1 MPWQY
6 QLHSAGGITEVL
18 PVMHNTIKGLNK
30 NEKMSAKA
38 ETADAMHDQCRGVV
52 FYNPDV
58 EYNSIPEMPGGT
70 WSMQS
75 WSNVDP
81 LPVLDSVAVKLNELS
96 VAQAFYAK
104 VVYSDAKHQPAT
116 AAVFWPEPS

>member
-6 QLHSAGGITEVL
+6 QSYSDGNIANVI
-18 PVMHNTIKGLNK
+18 PMMHNFIKGLNK

-38 ETADAMHDQCRGVV
+38 EITDAMHDQARGIV

-58 EYNSIPEMPGGT
+58 EYNPIPTMPAGT

-75 WSNVDP
+75 FVNVDP
-81 LPVLDSVAVKLNELS
+81 MVPFDAIATKLNELS
-96 VAQAFYAK
+96 KEQAFYAK
-104 VVYSDAKHQPAT
+104 VVASDAKYQPCTVAI
-116 AAVFWPEPS
+116 FWPEPA